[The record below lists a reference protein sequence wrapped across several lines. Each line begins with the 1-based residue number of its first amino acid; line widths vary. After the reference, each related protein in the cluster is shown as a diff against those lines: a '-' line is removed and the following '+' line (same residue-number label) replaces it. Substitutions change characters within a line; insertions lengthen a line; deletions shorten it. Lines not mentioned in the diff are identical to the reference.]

1 MNFSVFLPRQA
12 RTQELPALYFLPGL
26 TCTEETF
33 MIKAGAQ
40 RLAAELGMILVSCD
54 TSPRGLSLP
63 GDSEHWD
70 FGVGASFYL
79 DATREPWAEYYRL
92 GSYINSELPSYIE
105 KHFPACGNRRGIFS
119 HSMGGHGAL
128 VTALRNPNR
137 WHSLSAFAP
146 ICNPS
151 QVPWGQKA
159 FTNYLGDD
167 QFHWQDWDASML
179 LAQSA
184 YPGLILVDQGLD
196 DEFLQRE
203 LHPDS
208 LEKAALLS
216 GQNLNLRRHSGYDHG
231 YYFIQSF
238 IEDHLRHHAQQLQLA
253 A

>member
-1 MNFSVFLPRQA
+1 
-12 RTQELPALYFLPGL
+12 
-26 TCTEETF
+26 
-33 MIKAGAQ
+33 
-40 RLAAELGMILVSCD
+40 
-54 TSPRGLSLP
+54 
-63 GDSEHWD
+63 
-70 FGVGASFYL
+70 
-79 DATREPWAEYYRL
+79 
-92 GSYINSELPSYIE
+92 
-105 KHFPACGNRRGIFS
+105 
-119 HSMGGHGAL
+119 MGGHGAL